1 MSKQEKG
8 MGLLP
13 IMSPL
18 YNLREVCKQMSLLE
32 DHLNN
37 ARKRCPDC
45 IRKHFLTIEALF
57 EEAVSLDKD
66 FQYGEHLEGKAQEM
80 RDLQGA
86 WLDCRG
92 KKTEGKDYLMI
103 AQALRVIRKSF
114 APECFDV
121 RKMASIE
128 RRASAYICP
137 HKTRV
142 AYRIKAS
149 DKKVL
154 DAFVMERP
162 LDGRVLRTD
171 GKKLFKL
178 SLMEAVFARWVGGK
192 ILITSPEATKSDE
205 VMLRYLIKKAG
216 KGMVRFNYERE
227 GHTLPIT
234 YNYGGD
240 VCHADQYDAYVEAKI
255 GDKVIGRV
263 DFILFE
269 DEGEEKFSIKMVEV
283 LPEYRRGGIATK
295 MYEYMRKT
303 FKLKAS
309 QEEKSMQTGDGGAF
323 RDSFRFATK
332 TTSEKEDDAI
342 KNLIKPAPKK
352 KPPRKDLKKNR
363 IELNDPDLQ
372 GLNRGDNG
380 DPDLS
385 RRDRKMAQ
393 RIARL
398 YMAQH

>member
-149 DKKVL
+149 DK
-154 DAFVMERP
+154 
-162 LDGRVLRTD
+162 
-171 GKKLFKL
+171 
-178 SLMEAVFARWVGGK
+178 
-192 ILITSPEATKSDE
+192 
-205 VMLRYLIKKAG
+205 
-216 KGMVRFNYERE
+216 
-227 GHTLPIT
+227 
-234 YNYGGD
+234 
-240 VCHADQYDAYVEAKI
+240 
-255 GDKVIGRV
+255 
-263 DFILFE
+263 
-269 DEGEEKFSIKMVEV
+269 
-283 LPEYRRGGIATK
+283 
-295 MYEYMRKT
+295 
-303 FKLKAS
+303 
-309 QEEKSMQTGDGGAF
+309 
-323 RDSFRFATK
+323 FATK

>member
-1 MSKQEKG
+1 MSKQEKE

-37 ARKRCPDC
+37 VRKRCPDC

-66 FQYGEHLEGKAQEM
+66 FQYSEHLDGKAQEM

-92 KKTEGKDYLMI
+92 KKTEDKDYLMI

-128 RRASAYICP
+128 RRASAYVCP
-137 HKTRV
+137 H
-142 AYRIKAS
+142 
-149 DKKVL
+149 
-154 DAFVMERP
+154 
-162 LDGRVLRTD
+162 
-171 GKKLFKL
+171 
-178 SLMEAVFARWVGGK
+178 
-192 ILITSPEATKSDE
+192 
-205 VMLRYLIKKAG
+205 
-216 KGMVRFNYERE
+216 
-227 GHTLPIT
+227 
-234 YNYGGD
+234 
-240 VCHADQYDAYVEAKI
+240 Q
-255 GDKVIGRV
+255 
-263 DFILFE
+263 
-269 DEGEEKFSIKMVEV
+269 
-283 LPEYRRGGIATK
+283 
-295 MYEYMRKT
+295 
-303 FKLKAS
+303 
-309 QEEKSMQTGDGGAF
+309 
-323 RDSFRFATK
+323 RFATK

-342 KNLIKPAPKK
+342 ENLIKPAPKK

-363 IELNDPDLQ
+363 VELNDPDLQ

-398 YMAQH
+398 YMANQ